1 VIVLSRWP
9 DRTNRERICEILEQ
23 SRSSLRFDLR
33 RRPALMKKS
42 LLFLAG
48 LLILAS
54 GIQSGRAQDKASRT
68 LKVKL
73 HYTGSGTVDDKHK
86 IIVFLFDSP
95 DFTQGNAMPVG
106 EQSAAGKDET
116 VTFTGIDKSPAYVA
130 AVYDPTGGYDG
141 QSGPPPSGS
150 SLGMYT
156 KEPPA
161 PGPIAIDEGKTVQI
175 DLPFDDT
182 AKMP

>member
-1 VIVLSRWP
+1 
-9 DRTNRERICEILEQ
+9 
-23 SRSSLRFDLR
+23 
-33 RRPALMKKS
+33 MKKS
-42 LLFLAG
+42 FCLAAG
-48 LLILAS
+48 MLILAS
-54 GIQSGRAQDKASRT
+54 GFQFGRSQDKAATRT

-73 HYTGSGTVDDKHK
+73 HYNGSGTVDDKHK
-86 IIVFLFDSP
+86 IQVFLFDTP
-95 DFTQGNAMPVG
+95 DFVQGNAMPTG
-106 EQSAAGKDET
+106 MKMAAAKDET
-116 VTFTGIDKSPAYVA
+116 VTFTDISGSPVYAV

-161 PGPIAIDEGKTVQI
+161 PAPINIDAGKTVEI
-175 DLPFDDT
+175 DLPFDDS